1 MSCNENACTKEELV
15 QAINTYATARATS
28 DPNLVQF
35 AGNLLNQYLETL
47 AFKEAP
53 SEFEDEDQPEVE

>member
-15 QAINTYATARATS
+15 QAINTYATARATN

-47 AFKEAP
+47 HFKE
-53 SEFEDEDQPEVE
+53 SEAVAEAEPEVE

>member
-47 AFKEAP
+47 HFKETEA
-53 SEFEDEDQPEVE
+53 ETEAVPEVE

>member
-15 QAINTYATARATS
+15 QAINTYATARATN

-47 AFKEAP
+47 SFKEAEVEP
-53 SEFEDEDQPEVE
+53 TAEPEVE